1 MRIVQIIDSL
11 EPGGAERMAV
21 NYANALSKKV
31 EFSGLIAT
39 RYEGLLLSQ
48 IHEKVSYLF
57 LNKRKIIDF
66 EAVLRLRKYI
76 KENNLDII
84 HAHSSSFFIAVLVKC
99 TFPRIKIIWH
109 DHYGISQ
116 DLKSRRNLSLKFF
129 SHFFSGSIAVNSS
142 LKKWARS
149 YLYCSNSI
157 YLPNFIEA
165 SSKKDESIVL
175 KGIKGKRIICVA
187 NLRFQ
192 KNHNLL
198 IEAADIIKKQFPD
211 WTFHLLGKDFQ
222 DSHSKKLFQKVKD
235 LRLEETIFFYGA
247 VHTTRSA
254 MEQADIAVLPS
265 LSEGLPLA
273 LLEYG
278 LCKLAVVS
286 TDVGEIPQI
295 ITSNRE
301 GVLIE
306 SNDVNQLASGI
317 EKLITD
323 KVYRTYVGVNLYNK
337 VTLEYGEDVVVNE
350 YLSWVKYFVAKVK
363 Y

>member
-21 NYANALSKKV
+21 NYANALSKKI
-31 EFSGLIAT
+31 EFSGLTTT
-39 RYEGLLLSQ
+39 RDEGLLLNQ
-48 IHEKVSYLF
+48 IDEKVSYLF
-57 LNKRKIIDF
+57 LNRRKIIDF
-66 EAVLRLRKYI
+66 QSVLRLRKYI
-76 KENNLDII
+76 KENDVDIV
-84 HAHSSSFFIAVLVKC
+84 HAHSSSFFIAILVKF

-129 SHFFSGSIAVNSS
+129 SLFFSGSIAVNSA

-165 SSKKDESIVL
+165 STKTDESIVL
-175 KGIKGKRIICVA
+175 KGIEGKRIICVA

-198 IEAADIIKKQFPD
+198 IEAAVIIKKQFPD

-235 LRLEETIFFYGA
+235 LKLEETIFFYGA
-247 VHTTRSA
+247 IHNTRSA
-254 MEQADIAVLPS
+254 MEQATIAVLPS

-286 TDVGEIPQI
+286 TDVGEISQI
-295 ITSNRE
+295 IISDKE
-301 GVLIE
+301 GILIE

-317 EKLITD
+317 KKFITEKI
-323 KVYRTYVGVNLYNK
+323 YRTDVGLNLYNK
-337 VTLEYGEDVVVNE
+337 VRLEYSEDVVVNE
-350 YLSWVKYFVAKVK
+350 YLSWLKSFVIAKI
-363 Y
+363 